1 MPATTDVNVWVGA
14 DLVEVIQFKDSANV
28 AVPMAGATVHWRIV
42 DWRKVQVLSV
52 TLTTGVGMPAAAQT
66 KANADFGSLDGVACL
81 QLTPA
86 QTRLLVAGNY
96 YAHEIEY
103 RAGGSEQVLAYGR
116 IFAAGGVNPDA

>member
-42 DWRKVQVLSV
+42 DWRKVEVLSL
-52 TLTTGVGMPAAAQT
+52 TLTTGVSMPAAAQT

-81 QLTPA
+81 
-86 QTRLLVAGNY
+86 
-96 YAHEIEY
+96 
-103 RAGGSEQVLAYGR
+103 
-116 IFAAGGVNPDA
+116 